1 MIHLSETAVS
11 ELLRLRSRS
20 LASAANLR
28 LGVRP
33 GGCAGL
39 VYSLT
44 FDDRVA
50 TDDQIFDGDRLPV
63 VINRQDLEYLRGLT
77 IDYSEDLM
85 GGAFQFRNPQATS
98 TCSCGTSFAVS
109 S

>member
-1 MIHLSETAVS
+1 MIHLSETAIS

-20 LASAANLR
+20 PSSAATLR
-28 LGVRP
+28 LKVKP

-39 VYSLT
+39 VYSLI
-44 FDDRVA
+44 FDDRVTA
-50 TDDQIFDGDRLPV
+50 DDQVLSNDRLPV
-63 VINRQDLEYLRGLT
+63 VISQHDLGYLLGLT

-98 TCSCGTSFAVS
+98 TCSCGVSFTVNS
-109 S
+109 